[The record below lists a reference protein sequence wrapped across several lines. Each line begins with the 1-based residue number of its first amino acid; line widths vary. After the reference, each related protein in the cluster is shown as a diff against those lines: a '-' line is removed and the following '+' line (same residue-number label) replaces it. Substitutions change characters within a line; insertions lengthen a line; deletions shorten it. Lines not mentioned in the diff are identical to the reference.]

1 MRAGGFAERL
11 KNFFG
16 LRKSVSEELFEDLT
30 DLLVE
35 GDFGAAE
42 AMKTADK
49 LRARCKKEG
58 IGDPEKVRLALVDL
72 LEQILLGGEASSGG
86 TGPDRADP
94 PDLSSLTVILL
105 LGVNGVGKTTTAAKL
120 ARYFRDLYGKKP
132 ILAAADTFRAAAIDQ
147 LKIHGE
153 RLGVRTVAHQ
163 HGGDSAAV
171 VYDAIEAARAGGGDL
186 ILADTAGRMHTRA
199 ALVEELKKIDR
210 VVETRALAGEKGRG
224 VKYLK
229 YLVLDA
235 TTGRNAFVQAETFHQ
250 AVSLD
255 GVILTKYDS
264 GAKGGVVFSLMDE
277 LGLPVIYLCDGE
289 KYENIRPFD
298 PSGFVREFAGLD

>member
-1 MRAGGFAERL
+1 MKAGGFAERL

-42 AMKTADK
+42 AMKTTDK

-58 IGDPEKVRLALVDL
+58 IGDPQKVRLALVNL
-72 LEQILLGGEASSGG
+72 LEQILLGGGEASSGG
-86 TGPDRADP
+86 TGPDRADLP
-94 PDLSSLTVILL
+94 EASPLTVILL

-163 HGGDSAAV
+163 YGGDSAAV

-250 AVSLD
+250 A
-255 GVILTKYDS
+255 
-264 GAKGGVVFSLMDE
+264 
-277 LGLPVIYLCDGE
+277 
-289 KYENIRPFD
+289 
-298 PSGFVREFAGLD
+298 